1 MPLSREL
8 IDQSRRRLDYI
19 RHELELL
26 DQSLG
31 DHDGSELDAF
41 ELIAAIAAL
50 MRVKFPKA
58 E

>member
-26 DQSLG
+26 QSLG